1 MPVRILV
8 WMSSKGTS
16 TWVSVTPGLASEN
29 FLSVSS
35 WTLSFVGVSS
45 SNQTCKVR
53 CPVLAAGCAAGAA
66 GLVGSAGLAASA
78 GLVGAAA
85 GAAGG
90 AAAAGLAASAGL
102 AGAGVGGAGVGAG
115 AEQAVQSA
123 LAAVPTPSTPRP

>member
-85 GAAGG
+85 GAADGTP
-90 AAAAGLAASAGL
+90 AAGLAAS

-115 AEQAVQSA
+115 AEQAGQSA
-123 LAAVPTPSTPRP
+123 LAAVPTPS